1 MNGTGYSDKINDP
14 AFKKYIRNNKQWAG
28 IFSILLAVI
37 VIASFTIYGHL
48 SDEMDNPE
56 ALYIGFVIGG
66 MFISIGLYKIIGIK
80 RSITWDG
87 KVTNKLIRHKRKD
100 RLYIE
105 YIVVVTMDGTDKT
118 YELTSVDDDTVYNYY
133 QIGDLV
139 RHHGGLNSYE
149 KYDKTNDTIIFC
161 NACATLHDIQDDVC
175 FRCHCPLLK

>member
-1 MNGTGYSDKINDP
+1 MNGIGYSERINDP
-14 AFKKYIRNNKQWAG
+14 AFKKYIRNNKLWAG
-28 IFSILLAVI
+28 IFAMILAVI
-37 VIASFTIYGHL
+37 VIASFVAYGHF
-48 SDEMDNPE
+48 SDDMDNPE
-56 ALYIGFVIGG
+56 ALYIGLVIGG
-66 MFISIGLYKIIGIK
+66 MFLAIGLTKIVEIK
-80 RSITWDG
+80 RNKTWDG

-105 YIVVVTMDGTDKT
+105 YTVIITEDNSGKI

-149 KYDKTNDTIIFC
+149 KYDKTNDAIIFC

>member
-1 MNGTGYSDKINDP
+1 MNSFGYSERINDP

-28 IFSILLAVI
+28 IFSMILAVI
-37 VIASFTIYGHL
+37 VIVSFAIYGHL

-56 ALYIGFVIGG
+56 ALYIGLVIGG
-66 MFISIGLYKIIGIK
+66 MFIAIGLYKIIGIK

-105 YIVVVTMDGTDKT
+105 YIVVITEHNSGKI

>member
-1 MNGTGYSDKINDP
+1 MHGTGYSEKINDP
-14 AFKKYIRNNKQWAG
+14 AFEKYIRNNKQWAG
-28 IFSILLAVI
+28 IFSMMLSVI
-37 VIASFTIYGHL
+37 VIISFAVYGHF
-48 SDEMDNPE
+48 SHDMDNPE
-56 ALYIGFVIGG
+56 ALYIGLVIGG
-66 MFISIGLYKIIGIK
+66 MFIAIGLYKIIGIK

-133 QIGDLV
+133 RIGDLV

-161 NACATLHDIQDDVC
+161 NACSTLHDILDDVC